1 MVPLVIPALVASV
14 EPGSIPGRGAGYQGG
29 SLSESVRVEVS

>member
-14 EPGSIPGRGAGYQGG
+14 EPGSIPGRGAGRQGG
-29 SLSESVRVEVS
+29 GLLRM